1 MFYFKS
7 SYHII
12 FLWLALFG
20 IHNIK
25 NMWKSEFVRLAALPT
40 STSVLI
46 ASDLTIIS
54 DRLCVLW
61 TSTRDNILRK
71 SNFPCKHRY
80 GLEFHIKHKT
90 SHLVFLI
97 LLAGDIATNPGPTMA
112 TQSGHLPDIE
122 STRVPQRLPTYGDN
136 SLIPNPGP
144 SITPNQY
151 PRRKKTDGKFLT
163 KCLVVIT
170 LVVC

>member
-1 MFYFKS
+1 MFCFKS
-7 SYHII
+7 GYYII

-20 IHNIK
+20 THNIK
-25 NMWKSEFVRLAALPT
+25 NMWKSEFVPLAALPT

-61 TSTRDNILRK
+61 MSTQDNSLRK

-80 GLEFHIKHKT
+80 GLKFDIQHKKW
-90 SHLVFLI
+90 HLVLLI

-112 TQSGHLPDIE
+112 TQSGHLPDIQ
-122 STRVPQRLPTYGDN
+122 STREKV
-136 SLIPNPGP
+136 
-144 SITPNQY
+144 
-151 PRRKKTDGKFLT
+151 DGNFLT
-163 KCLVVIT
+163 KCLVNCSLLSVHKTVSNHVTCLTFKISFI
-170 LVVC
+170 LKKQILSG